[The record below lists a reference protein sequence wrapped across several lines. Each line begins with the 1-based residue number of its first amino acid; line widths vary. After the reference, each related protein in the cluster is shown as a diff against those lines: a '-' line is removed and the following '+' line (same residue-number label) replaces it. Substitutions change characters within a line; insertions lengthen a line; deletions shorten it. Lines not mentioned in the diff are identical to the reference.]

1 MECGN
6 ILVKSDEHGR
16 KQGCEHGSGLRMQK
30 SNGSLDGPLDDR
42 HSETAK
48 AVYLLML
55 VPHQLCLLVY
65 ICLDWTHLHIYIYM
79 WYIYIYIC
87 IYTQYIYIY
96 NIYIY
101 ILSYITY
108 IYIYITLIYR
118 LSHIYHSV
126 IGLIFT
132 GSLGLHP
139 VGDQSWPDLQRMGFY
154 SDSIGY

>member
-42 HSETAK
+42 NSETAK

-65 ICLDWTHLHIYIYM
+65 ICLYWTQLHIYIYM
-79 WYIYIYIC
+79 WYIYIYVY
-87 IYTQYIYIY
+87 IYIQYIYIY
-96 NIYIY
+96 TIYIY
-101 ILSYITY
+101 IIIYH
-108 IYIYITLIYR
+108 IYIYITIIYR